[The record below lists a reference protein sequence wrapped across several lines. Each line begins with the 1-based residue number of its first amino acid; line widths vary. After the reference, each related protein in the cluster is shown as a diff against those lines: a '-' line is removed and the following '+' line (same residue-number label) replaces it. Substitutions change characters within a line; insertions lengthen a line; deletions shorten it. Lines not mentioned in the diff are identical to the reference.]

1 MGNGIAGSMGMSAS
15 VNTSTNSRGVMSQPM
30 VQAQPQSLGLVYSQR
45 GVGGRLG
52 AAAMAGVGGGYRSGG
67 SSPVEGY
74 VGYVTPTPMSA
85 MYYQASVP
93 LQMASHM
100 HAVNALAPSMPVQS
114 IALMEPQPTLPNG
127 YYGAGKRPYVMSHD
141 VLGMEGDLSAQGL
154 MIMNGNRAA
163 TTTTSANGQERRSF
177 YACPRCDK
185 QFTLKGNLKRHQL
198 THQNH
203 KPYICEICRKGFS
216 RKADLEIHNRVHT
229 GEKPYD
235 CMEPGCGKKFA
246 RISDLRSHERT
257 HR

>member
-1 MGNGIAGSMGMSAS
+1 MGTAG
-15 VNTSTNSRGVMSQPM
+15 NP
-30 VQAQPQSLGLVYSQR
+30 
-45 GVGGRLG
+45 
-52 AAAMAGVGGGYRSGG
+52 AMAAVGGGYRSGG
-67 SSPVEGY
+67 ASPVDGAY
-74 VGYVTPTPMSA
+74 VGFVTPTPMSA
-85 MYYQASVP
+85 MFYQGSMP
-93 LQMASHM
+93 LQMANHM

-114 IALMEPQPTLPNG
+114 MALMEAQPTIPATFYPSGKRAAYGMPHEIMGLEG
-127 YYGAGKRPYVMSHD
+127 DMGAG
-141 VLGMEGDLSAQGL
+141 GM
-154 MIMNGNRAA
+154 MMMNGARPTAG
-163 TTTTSANGQERRSF
+163 NGQERRSF